1 MSNPTLSKQQRI
13 QVWREEVAASASLC
27 TCPPSSPAASASST
41 NISLSAAS
49 SSASSSASSPGA
61 GDAFTF
67 PRSDILPG
75 QGTYCPTCS
84 RLGAPSALGL
94 EPSSAYLDHT
104 QPGGVL
110 PGSHIAPGIFRA
122 KTANNAIFRGMR
134 NFVRKLSGSKASGPM
149 PPRGVEE
156 ATKMYRRAILAG
168 WPTATNTALVAE
180 AEAAM
185 AAGDEPEAEDVDCA
199 VDEADSEGRG
209 HVPKLIAEKQARL
222 RRAERLLARTNA
234 AR

>member
-1 MSNPTLSKQQRI
+1 MSHSSTTLTKQQRI

-84 RLGAPSALGL
+84 RLGAPSAMGL
-94 EPSSAYLDHT
+94 EPSSAYLDQT
-104 QPGGVL
+104 QPGGGV
-110 PGSHIAPGIFRA
+110 PGGHIAPGIFRT
-122 KTANNAIFRGMR
+122 KTANHALFRGMR
-134 NFVRKLSGSKASGPM
+134 NFVRKLSGSSRTGGPM
-149 PPRGVEE
+149 PPSGADD
-156 ATKMYRRAILAG
+156 ATKMYRRATLAG
-168 WPTATNTALVAE
+168 WPTATNTAATAAAEEAVADD
-180 AEAAM
+180 
-185 AAGDEPEAEDVDCA
+185 GDCA

-209 HVPKLIAEKQARL
+209 HVPKLITEKQARL
-222 RRAERLLARTNA
+222 RRAERLLARTHGT
-234 AR
+234 R

>member
-1 MSNPTLSKQQRI
+1 MSLHNPSLTKQQRI

-67 PRSDILPG
+67 PRSDILPS
-75 QGTYCPTCS
+75 QPTYCPTCS
-84 RLGAPSALGL
+84 RLGAPPAMGL
-94 EPSSAYLDHT
+94 EPSTAYLDQT
-104 QPGGVL
+104 ETLPGGHV
-110 PGSHIAPGIFRA
+110 PAGSFRA
-122 KTANNAIFRGMR
+122 KHGSHPIFRGMR
-134 NFVRKLSGSKASGPM
+134 NLVRKLSGSRTGGPM
-149 PPRGVEE
+149 PPRGAEE
-156 ATKMYRRAILAG
+156 ATKMYRRATLAA
-168 WPTATNTALVAE
+168 PLNVTINAADHAE
-180 AEAAM
+180 LDAD
-185 AAGDEPEAEDVDCA
+185 GDCA

-222 RRAERLLARTNA
+222 RRASRLLARTHGS
-234 AR
+234 R